1 MKRSLIPLSVVL
13 VVLSLLSSPALFAQG
28 MRITPEERADTLK
41 ARLSLTDK
49 QTEQV
54 VKIYKDQQLDFE
66 KARNASAGDRE
77 AMRAAMLKIMQKTDA
92 SIEKLLD
99 EKQMKKYEEFK
110 KERMERMQQ
119 RRPG

>member
-13 VVLSLLSSPALFAQG
+13 VVLSLVSSPALFAQG